1 VTASGD
7 PVPAISEAE
16 ATGAIADLYAD
27 IRATLGVPI
36 VNLIWR
42 NLAAI
47 PGGLAWAWGSVRP
60 LYAAGQVLNEA
71 RALRAGQALPA
82 MPRLP
87 DGALRACGVDAA
99 AEKTIRA
106 ILDSYDRSNALN
118 LVTLLALLA
127 RLRDEPAAA
136 GFARPP
142 SSEDRRATTRAP
154 GAGAPAP
161 HVAPELPV
169 AAPLPPLLA
178 LDQVAAD
185 TAALVRAVNRLGAG
199 GADHILVSMPR
210 QLAHWPGFL
219 ALYWSLLA
227 PLDAGG
233 ALGDCVAAVRSDG
246 RARGGRLAANL
257 GHPAE
262 PGRESLAAVEASL
275 DDFCQN
281 AISRMIP
288 VVSLLQRAMPDEG

>member
-1 VTASGD
+1 VTPPSGD
-7 PVPAISEAE
+7 PVPAIPEAE
-16 ATGAIADLYAD
+16 AAGEIAELYAD

-42 NLAAI
+42 NVAAI
-47 PGGLAWAWGSVRP
+47 PGGLAWAWRSVKP
-60 LYAAGQVLNEA
+60 LYAAGRVQNEA
-71 RALRAGQALPA
+71 WALRAGQALPA

-87 DGALRACGVDAA
+87 EGALAACGVDAA

-118 LVTLLALLA
+118 LVTLSALLA
-127 RLRDEPAAA
+127 RIRREASDGGRPAPAAPEE
-136 GFARPP
+136 PP
-142 SSEDRRATTRAP
+142 IS
-154 GAGAPAP
+154 
-161 HVAPELPV
+161 V
-169 AAPLPPLLA
+169 PLPPLLA
-178 LDQVAAD
+178 LDRMPAE
-185 TAALVRAVNRLGAG
+185 TAALVCAVNRLGTG

-233 ALGDCVAAVRSDG
+233 ALSACVAAVRSDG
-246 RARGGRLAANL
+246 RARGARLAADL

-262 PGRESLAAVEASL
+262 PGRAALAAVEASL
-275 DDFCQN
+275 GDFCQN

-288 VVSLLQRAMPDEG
+288 VVSLLQQAMPEEG

>member
-1 VTASGD
+1 VTPPSGD
-7 PVPAISEAE
+7 PVPAIPEAE
-16 ATGAIADLYAD
+16 AAGEIAGLYAD

-42 NLAAI
+42 NVAAI
-47 PGGLAWAWGSVRP
+47 PGGLAWAWGSVKP
-60 LYAAGQVLNEA
+60 LHAAGRVQNEA
-71 RALRAGQALPA
+71 RALCAGQALPA

-87 DGALRACGVDAA
+87 PGALGACGVDAA

-118 LVTLLALLA
+118 LVALSALLA
-127 RLRDEPAAA
+127 RIRQEISD
-136 GFARPP
+136 G
-142 SSEDRRATTRAP
+142 
-154 GAGAPAP
+154 GAPAP
-161 HVAPELPV
+161 YFAPEPPI

-178 LDQVAAD
+178 LDRVPAE
-185 TAALVRAVNRLGAG
+185 TAALVRTVNRLGTG

-227 PLDAGG
+227 PLDASGV
-233 ALGDCVAAVRSDG
+233 LRDCIAAVRADG
-246 RARGGRLAANL
+246 RARGARLAADL

-262 PGRESLAAVEASL
+262 PGRAALAAVEASL
-275 DDFCQN
+275 DDFCCN

-288 VVSLLQRAMPDEG
+288 VVSLLQQAMPAEG

>member
-1 VTASGD
+1 VTPPSGD
-7 PVPAISEAE
+7 PVPAIPEAE
-16 ATGAIADLYAD
+16 AAGEIAGLYAD

-47 PGGLAWAWGSVRP
+47 PGGLAWAWGSVKP
-60 LYAAGQVLNEA
+60 LYAAGRVQNEA
-71 RALRAGQALPA
+71 RALCAGQALPA

-87 DGALRACGVDAA
+87 AGALGACGVDAA
-99 AEKTIRA
+99 AEKTVRA

-118 LVTLLALLA
+118 LVALSALLA
-127 RLRDEPAAA
+127 RIRQEISD
-136 GFARPP
+136 G
-142 SSEDRRATTRAP
+142 
-154 GAGAPAP
+154 GAPAP
-161 HVAPELPV
+161 HFAPEPPI

-178 LDQVAAD
+178 LDRVPAE
-185 TAALVRAVNRLGAG
+185 TAALVRAVNRLGTG

-233 ALGDCVAAVRSDG
+233 ALPACVAAVRADG
-246 RARGGRLAANL
+246 RARGARLAADL
-257 GHPAE
+257 GRPAE
-262 PGRESLAAVEASL
+262 PGRAALAAVEASL

-288 VVSLLQRAMPDEG
+288 VVSLLQRAMPAAG